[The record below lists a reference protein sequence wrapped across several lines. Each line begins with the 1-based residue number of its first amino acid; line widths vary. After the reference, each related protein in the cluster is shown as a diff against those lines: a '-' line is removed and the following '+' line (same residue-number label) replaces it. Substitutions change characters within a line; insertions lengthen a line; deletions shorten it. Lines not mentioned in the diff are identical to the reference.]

1 MQSEE
6 KKKLA
11 INQMNKMKLT
21 ITYHKDEIVEYLAN
35 SHVSERNDMDMT
47 VDDMYNLRQVQAKYL
62 NQNTQAL
69 AFLIPQIRSHLAHTN
84 QNVALFE
91 KAI

>member
-1 MQSEE
+1 MQSKE

-35 SHVSERNDMDMT
+35 SHVAERNDMDMT
-47 VDDMYNLRQVQAKYL
+47 VDDMFNLRQVQAKYL
-62 NQNTQAL
+62 NQT
-69 AFLIPQIRSHLAHTN
+69 
-84 QNVALFE
+84 
-91 KAI
+91 K